1 MVNHSIFRG
10 LLFLGAGAVQHGA
23 HSLELEKLGG
33 LLKRMK
39 WTGTAFL
46 IGAAAIVGLPPLN
59 GFVSEFLVF
68 YAGLA
73 GVLGPGANIA
83 LAGLAAVVVMGLIS
97 GLAAACFAKAF
108 GIVFLGSPR
117 TVEAAEAHEVARP
130 MLAAMAILAV
140 LCVIIGLAAPIIVPV
155 LAEVVAAATG

>member
-23 HSLELEKLGG
+23 HSLELEELGG
-33 LLKRMK
+33 LLKRMP

-59 GFVSEFLVF
+59 GFVSEFLLF
-68 YAGLA
+68 YAGFAAVMQPAA
-73 GVLGPGANIA
+73 GTA
-83 LAGLAAVVVMGLIS
+83 LAGLIAIIIMGLIS
-97 GLAAACFAKAF
+97 GLAAACFATAF

-117 TVEAAEAHEVARP
+117 TAEAAAAHEVARP
-130 MLAAMAILAV
+130 MRAARAV
-140 LCVIIGLAAPIIVPV
+140 LRILRVSMRPGGPAVRAALA
-155 LAEVVAAATG
+155 G